1 MVEMARG
8 GGQRLL
14 RLGDRALF
22 IGGTGSGKTVA
33 MALMLDRL
41 YGQRQIIVLNSKDD
55 PVYARWGGLRVT
67 RLRDL
72 RGATWP
78 EIPLAIYTPA
88 TAERR
93 NPAYADA
100 LCQWIW
106 ERRHTVFAVDELRQL
121 APGAIP
127 MPGYADLLERSRGPR
142 DITVAQGTQRPV
154 FIPHS
159 AYSEASVFF
168 VFRLSDRRDRA
179 TVAAF
184 AHESIAQPVRHPHGF
199 WSYRAGDMAA
209 TYWRDIRDLLAAQED
224 AYTTPGI
231 IAKPTK
237 SAAPSAIGGA

>member
-1 MVEMARG
+1 M
-8 GGQRLL
+8 L

-55 PVYARWGGLRVT
+55 PVYARWGGLRVS

-72 RGATWP
+72 RGASWP
-78 EIPLAIYTPA
+78 EHPLAIYTPDK
-88 TAERR
+88 AERR
-93 NPAYADA
+93 NPAYMDA
-100 LCQWIW
+100 LCSWVW

-121 APGAIP
+121 APGVVP

-142 DITVAQGTQRPV
+142 DITVAQGTQRAV

-159 AYSEASVFF
+159 AYSEASVFY

-184 AHESIAQPVRHPHGF
+184 SHESIAQPVQHPHGF
-199 WSYRAGDMAA
+199 WEYRAGAMEA

-224 AYTTPGI
+224 AYREPAM
-231 IAKPTK
+231 IAKP
-237 SAAPSAIGGA
+237 SEISSPVAVGV